1 VTNTQTGAKRSDTS
15 DSQGRYTIPQL
26 TPGTYNLTAQVVGF
40 NDVTIQ
46 RIELLVNTPAT
57 VNVTFDKVGSTTTSV
72 QVEGTAAQLNTTD
85 ATLGN
90 VITSTAIVELPSF
103 ARSVANLLS
112 FQPGVAFFGI
122 PPSST
127 GVPDDRNGSV
137 NGGRSDQSNIT
148 LDGADVNQQNDRAA
162 FSTVLRVTPDS
173 VEEFRTTTS
182 NGGADTGRGSGAD
195 ITLVTKS
202 GTNDFHGSLY
212 EYRRG
217 SETAANDFFNNRNGV
232 ARPVLLINLFGASV
246 GGPIKRNKA
255 FFFVNYEGRR
265 DASATSINR
274 NVPTENLKQGI
285 VTYHDAG
292 GALQIIKPDQIKA
305 IVDPLGVGVDAA
317 ALAVLQKYPVGNNS
331 SLGDGLNFTGYTFN
345 AVDFGFSDPIDSS
358 ANALLAVKVTTL
370 PGAGS
375 LTSLWSTP

>member
-1 VTNTQTGAKRSDTS
+1 MKTLVGILVLGVSLAVGLFGQTTSVAGTVADPTGAVIPKAVVSVTNTQTGAKRSDTS

-162 FSTVLRVTPDS
+162 FSTVLRVTPATF
-173 VEEFRTTTS
+173 V
-182 NGGADTGRGSGAD
+182 
-195 ITLVTKS
+195 
-202 GTNDFHGSLY
+202 
-212 EYRRG
+212 
-217 SETAANDFFNNRNGV
+217 AAF
-232 ARPVLLINLFGASV
+232 AM
-246 GGPIKRNKA
+246 
-255 FFFVNYEGRR
+255 
-265 DASATSINR
+265 
-274 NVPTENLKQGI
+274 
-285 VTYHDAG
+285 
-292 GALQIIKPDQIKA
+292 
-305 IVDPLGVGVDAA
+305 
-317 ALAVLQKYPVGNNS
+317 
-331 SLGDGLNFTGYTFN
+331 
-345 AVDFGFSDPIDSS
+345 
-358 ANALLAVKVTTL
+358 
-370 PGAGS
+370 
-375 LTSLWSTP
+375 